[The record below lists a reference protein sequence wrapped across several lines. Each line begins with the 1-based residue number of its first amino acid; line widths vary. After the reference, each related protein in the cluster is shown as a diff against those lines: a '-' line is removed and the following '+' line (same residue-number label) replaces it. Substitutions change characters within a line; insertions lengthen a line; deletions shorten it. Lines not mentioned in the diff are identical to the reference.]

1 MLPEISLK
9 QLFKGRESAK
19 QMCPGQGR
27 AVPGPGW
34 ELGGGGA
41 ACRGR
46 NPRVA
51 EGGVVFWEVGKGLAN
66 QARS

>member
-1 MLPEISLK
+1 MPSRCVLA
-9 QLFKGRESAK
+9 REE
-19 QMCPGQGR
+19 QFQDQG
-27 AVPGPGW
+27 GS
-34 ELGGGGA
+34 GGVGA

-46 NPRVA
+46 NPRLA